1 MYDRGKIVTGIVI
14 GLALFLFPFYYN
26 AGGAKKAP
34 EAGRYW
40 IRTHAATDA
49 KGTEAMRVAAGKNAA
64 ADTSPA
70 QPACPVSVV
79 TRIPTATVSIH
90 VPMFETNAPA
100 QNRA

>member
-1 MYDRGKIVTGIVI
+1 MTVTTAGWAASIAARAVSSPARSICALTVMSSSRRRGIRS
-14 GLALFLFPFYYN
+14 AR
-26 AGGAKKAP
+26 AP
-34 EAGRYW
+34 PTSPA
-40 IRTHAATDA
+40 
-49 KGTEAMRVAAGKNAA
+49 VAAGKKAA